1 MTYTFKLA
9 RRLAMSRKLAMLSAL
24 LLLAACAGDTTGP
37 ESTSTPIHETSVA
50 GVRVVPRTVTI
61 ETNQRIRFRGQSLR
75 GREVLTEL
83 AWSTTGGATISTNG
97 MFSASTVG
105 TYKVVGRG
113 RGRNKPDTS
122 VVVVI
127 PPPTDVVGVE
137 ASPDSVALAAGTAH
151 TFTALGRLAD
161 GTTTS
166 VGVTWTAT
174 GGAIDA
180 GGVFTAGNA
189 AGKFRVVVTKSS
201 STLADTAN
209 VTISAPAPT
218 DTTPPP
224 PPPAPT
230 LASVIL
236 SPASVSLVSSGT
248 KQFAAYGRNSAGDSV
263 AVTVTYAATGGS
275 ISSTGLYTAGSTGG
289 TFRVV
294 AAASGLSDTS
304 VVSVTAPLPSPTAG
318 TGLPFGPYR
327 LLTYTTTT
335 TPFTLSA
342 GFNSPSTIVTQ
353 INDAR
358 TRGVSIMLA
367 MTGGPHSAKNYGC
380 CLSVINGVLQFDHAK
395 WSATQATFNTA
406 TIRDAIAK
414 GVADGT
420 IIGATVMDEPH
431 VVGAGDGNTWGP
443 RGTMTKAR
451 VDSLCR
457 EVKQF
462 FPTLPV
468 GVEHQHQL
476 FEPTK
481 SYQTCDFIVD
491 QYNAWMGPITT
502 WRDAGLAMAARDH
515 HAILFSLNVL
525 DGGVQDKDGTYDCTG
540 AGQAGKG
547 TYAPNC
553 RMTATQ
559 LHDWGLA
566 VGPSGCGLLMWQ
578 YDGLYATNYDN
589 QRSFK
594 DIAAAMGSAAR
605 KACRK
610 S

>member
-9 RRLAMSRKLAMLSAL
+9 RRLAMSRQLTMVSAL

-37 ESTSTPIHETSVA
+37 ESTSIPIHEASDA
-50 GVRVVPRTVTI
+50 GLRLVPRTVTI
-61 ETNQRIRFRGQSLR
+61 ETNQHIRFRGESLR
-75 GREVLTEL
+75 GRDLVTGL
-83 AWSTTGGATISTNG
+83 AWSTTGGTITTSGT
-97 MFSASTVG
+97 FSASTAG

-113 RGRNKPDTS
+113 RRNKSDTS
-122 VVVVI
+122 VVIVI
-127 PPPTDVVGVE
+127 PPPTDLVGIE
-137 ASPDSVALAAGTAH
+137 ASPDSVTLPAGTTH

-161 GTTTS
+161 STTTS
-166 VGVTWTAT
+166 VAVTWAAT

-180 GGVFTAGNA
+180 GGVFSAGSA
-189 AGKFRVVVTKSS
+189 TGKFRVVATKSS
-201 STLADTAN
+201 GTLADTAD
-209 VTISAPAPT
+209 VTITAPVSS

-248 KQFAAYGRNSAGDSV
+248 QKFAAYGRNSVGDSV
-263 AVTVTYAATGGS
+263 AVTVTYAATGGT

-304 VVSVTAPLPSPTAG
+304 VVSVSAPLPTPTTG

-335 TPFTLSA
+335 SPFTLSA

-431 VVGAGDGNTWGP
+431 VSGAGDGNTWGP
-443 RGTMTKAR
+443 KGTMTKAR

-457 EVKQF
+457 EVKAY
-462 FPTLPV
+462 FPTLPA

-502 WRDAGLAMAARDH
+502 WRDAGLAMGARDH

-525 DGGVQDKDGTYDCTG
+525 DGGVQDKDGTYDCTS

-547 TYAPNC
+547 TYSPNC

-578 YDGLYATNYDN
+578 YDGAYATNYDN

-594 DIAAAMGSAAR
+594 DIATAMGSAAR
-605 KACRK
+605 KACRR

>member
-9 RRLAMSRKLAMLSAL
+9 RRLAMSRDLTMVTAL

-37 ESTSTPIHETSVA
+37 EPTSTTITTVSDA
-50 GVRVVPRTVTI
+50 GVRLVPRTVTI
-61 ETNQRIRFRGQSLR
+61 ETNQRIRFRGESLR
-75 GREVLTEL
+75 GRDLVAGL
-83 AWSTTGGATISTNG
+83 AWSATGGATITTNG
-97 MFSASTVG
+97 LFSASTAG

-113 RGRNKPDTS
+113 RGRTKSDTS
-122 VVVVI
+122 TVIVI
-127 PPPTDVVGVE
+127 PPPSDLVGI
-137 ASPDSVALAAGTAH
+137 AAAPDSVALVAGASH
-151 TFTALGRLAD
+151 TFTASGLLAD

-180 GGVFTAGNA
+180 GGVFTAGNT
-189 AGKFRVVVTKSS
+189 AGKFRVVATKSS
-201 STLADTAN
+201 GTLADTAD
-209 VTISAPAPT
+209 VTITVPA
-218 DTTPPP
+218 
-224 PPPAPT
+224 PAPT

-236 SPASVSLVSSGT
+236 TPASVSLVSSGT
-248 KQFAAYGRNSAGDSV
+248 QKFAAYGRNSVGDSV
-263 AVTVTYAATGGS
+263 AVTVTYAATGGT

-294 AAASGLSDTS
+294 AAASGISDTS
-304 VVSVTAPLPSPTAG
+304 VVSVTAPLPAPSTG

-327 LLTYTTTT
+327 LLNYTTSTA
-335 TPFTLSA
+335 PFTLSA
-342 GFNSPSTIVTQ
+342 AFNSPSTIVTQ

-367 MTGGPHSAKNYGC
+367 MTGGSHSAKNPGC
-380 CLSVINGVLQFDHAK
+380 CLSVINGVLQFDRAK
-395 WSATQATFNTA
+395 WDATLATFNTA

-420 IIGATVMDEPH
+420 IIGATVMDEPY
-431 VVGAGDGNTWGP
+431 VSGAGDGNTWGP
-443 RGTMTKAR
+443 KGTMTKAR
-451 VDSLCR
+451 VDSLCV
-457 EVKQF
+457 EVKRY
-462 FPTLPV
+462 FPTLPA

-481 SYQTCDFIVD
+481 SYHTCDFIVD
-491 QYNAWMGPITT
+491 QYNAWMGSIAT
-502 WRDAGLAMAARDH
+502 WRDAGLAMGARDH
-515 HAILFSLNVL
+515 HAVLFSLNVL

-566 VGPSGCGLLMWQ
+566 LGPSGCGLLMWQ
-578 YDGLYATNYDN
+578 YDGTYATNYDN

-594 DIAAAMGSAAR
+594 DIATVMSSASK
-605 KACRK
+605 KACRR